1 MSEKLIRALD
11 NLGTAA
17 AILAAVSEA
26 GKKVMKLLDK
36 WRK

>member
-11 NLGTAA
+11 NLGTVA
-17 AILAAVSEA
+17 AIIAAVSET

>member
-1 MSEKLIRALD
+1 MRETLMRALD

-17 AILAAVSEA
+17 SIIAVVSEA